1 MYLLDTN
8 VVSELRKAKSSRAD
22 QNVVAWARGVSAD
35 LLFVSAITILEL
47 ETGVLL
53 VQRRD
58 PAQGALLRT
67 WLDEQ
72 VLPAFSGRVLAVDTA
87 VARRCAALHV
97 PDPRSERD
105 ALIAATALVHHM
117 AVVTRNVA
125 DFETTGVALINP
137 WSPTNVPSVPVRP
150 DST

>member
-8 VVSELRKAKSSRAD
+8 VVSELRKAKAGKAD
-22 QNVVAWARGVSAD
+22 RGVATWASGVPAEV
-35 LLFVSAITILEL
+35 LYVSAITILEL

-53 VQRRD
+53 VLRRD
-58 PAQGALLRT
+58 PKQGRLLGS
-67 WLDEQ
+67 WLDQ
-72 VLPAFSGRVLAVDTA
+72 HVLPAFAGRVLPVDIA

-105 ALIAATALVHHM
+105 ALIAATAMVHNM

-125 DFETTGVALINP
+125 DFEATGVPLLNP
-137 WSPTNVPSVPVRP
+137 WETPARP
-150 DST
+150 RGRTTR